1 MTKTAV
7 RPAKPAPR
15 TSTWRRDLIAS
26 MVLASTMFIGTC
38 AFAGVWAATHPE
50 LFNA

>member
-1 MTKTAV
+1 MTKPAAHL
-7 RPAKPAPR
+7 AKPARR

-26 MVLASTMFIGTC
+26 MVLASTVFIGTC